1 MQPYYGLVQGPVD
14 LRFKEDI
21 TLSLRFIK
29 VVEHGEPVLILGSD
43 LLRGGRPLSSWNF
56 ECVGCHTREVGKVEG
71 FLKFVKSGTGVEVPI
86 LNAPAGLSERK
97 VGVRLRPESAAFT
110 RDLNP
115 TDPCTIPELIMEV
128 CTICARTGYLG
139 LACKACQLKYLWR
152 GSAGRGPGR
161 CL

>member
-1 MQPYYGLVQGPVD
+1 MQPYYGLVRGPVD

-71 FLKFVKSGTGVEVPI
+71 FLRFVKSGTGVEVPI
-86 LNAPAGLSERK
+86 LNAPAGLLEQK
-97 VGVRLRPESAAFT
+97 VGVMALPRVSCRNTGSEPHRPSHHSRADHGGVHDLRPHW
-110 RDLNP
+110 
-115 TDPCTIPELIMEV
+115 
-128 CTICARTGYLG
+128 GLG
-139 LACKACQLKYLWR
+139 FGA
-152 GSAGRGPGR
+152 
-161 CL
+161 